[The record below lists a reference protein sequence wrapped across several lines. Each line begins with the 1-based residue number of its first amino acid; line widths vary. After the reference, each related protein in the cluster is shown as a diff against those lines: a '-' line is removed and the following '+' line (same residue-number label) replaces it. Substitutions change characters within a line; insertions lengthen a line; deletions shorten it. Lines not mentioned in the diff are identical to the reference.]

1 MKNELIKISIRNLVE
16 FVLRKGSIDSR
27 MKASVRA
34 LEGIKGHKKI
44 QSSYSEED
52 RSEVNL
58 KEDIDF
64 EEFTLRVEG
73 RADGILE
80 ENERIIIDEIKTT
93 TKNVMDI
100 DYDFNELHWA
110 QAKVYAY
117 IYSKE
122 KNLDSIIVQLT
133 YYNIEDFGTKFLRKV
148 YSFNELKE
156 FFYDLIEKYK
166 EWILLEKKWID
177 FRNDSIDSFN
187 FPFESYRKGQR
198 ELAVRVYKS
207 ITEGKKC
214 FAEAP
219 TGTGKTMSTLFPAV
233 KALGVRKTDKI
244 FYITAKTTTREIANN
259 SLRIMREKGLNI
271 RSINITAK
279 EKCCKMEEKKC
290 VPEYCPYANGY
301 FDRVNIALKE
311 ALNNKEDY
319 DLEYIN
325 KLSYEYNICP
335 FEFSLELSNFCDV
348 VICDYNYIFDP
359 QASLKGILEGKAKGY
374 TILIDEAHNLLDRGR
389 SMYSSK
395 IFKDDFLKLKR
406 EFKSKDRGIYN
417 SLDKVNKYLI
427 EKRKVLENLE
437 TKSLVEKEEPS
448 DLYGILRGFLEK
460 VDIYESKSNEENS
473 NLLELYFNVYEFLNI
488 CGYYGEEFISLY
500 KLDGNNLELSINCLD
515 PSRILKSIMNKFK
528 SVIIFSATL
537 IPMDYFKELYGEKEG
552 DYSVNLTSPFDYKN
566 KLTIVGRDVSTTYSN
581 RKKTLPKIVNYI
593 IECAKSKKGNYLV
606 FFPSYEYMWMV
617 HEEIKKREF
626 DFSLVAQGNH
636 MNEEEKEEFLSLFK
650 EGGEKTHL
658 GLAVLGGHFS
668 EGIDLTLDKLIGVII
683 IGVGMPKIC
692 LERESIKEY
701 YNSIGKN
708 GFDYAYVYPGIIK
721 VLQAAGRCIR
731 TENDKG
737 VVLLLDDR
745 YFTNK
750 YKNLLPKE
758 WFFNILVESEER
770 IKNTCRN
777 FWNEVY

>member
-16 FVLRKGSIDSR
+16 FVLRRGSIDSR
-27 MKASVRA
+27 IKASVRA
-34 LEGIKGHKKI
+34 LEGIKG
-44 QSSYSEED
+44 QSSYSEKD
-52 RSEVNL
+52 RAEVTL

-64 EEFTLRVEG
+64 EDFTLRVEG

-80 ENERIIIDEIKTT
+80 ENEKIIIDEIKTT

-133 YYNIEDFGTKFLRKV
+133 YYNVEDFGTKFLRKE
-148 YSFNELKE
+148 YSFHELRE

-177 FRNDSIDSFN
+177 FRNDSIENFN
-187 FPFESYRKGQR
+187 FPFKSYRKGQR
-198 ELAVRVYKS
+198 ELAIRVYKA

-219 TGTGKTMSTLFPAV
+219 TGIGKTMSTLFPAV
-233 KALGVRKTDKI
+233 KALGAKKTHKI

-259 SLRIMREKGLNI
+259 SLRIMREKGLNL
-271 RSINITAK
+271 RSVNITAK

-290 VPEYCPYANGY
+290 IPEYCPYANGY

-311 ALNNKEDY
+311 ALRHKEEY

-325 KLSYEYNICP
+325 KLSEEYNICP

-359 QASLKGILEGKAKGY
+359 QASLKGILEGKAKDY

-406 EFKSKDRGIYN
+406 EFKSKDKGIYN
-417 SLDKVNKYLI
+417 SLDKANKYLI

-460 VDIYESKSNEENS
+460 VDIYESKSSEENS

-488 CGYYGEEFISLY
+488 CSYYGEEFTTLY

-515 PSRILKSIMNKFK
+515 PSRILKSIMNRFK

-537 IPMDYFKELYGEKEG
+537 LPMEYFKELYGAQEG

-581 RKKTLPKIVNYI
+581 RKRILPKIVNYI
-593 IECAKSKKGNYLV
+593 IECVKSKRGNYLV

-617 HEEIKKREF
+617 HEEIKKREV
-626 DFSLVAQGNH
+626 DFSLVAQGDH
-636 MNEEEKEEFLSLFK
+636 MKEEEKEEFLSLFK

-731 TENDKG
+731 TEKDKG

-750 YKNLLPKE
+750 YKSLLPRE
-758 WFFNILVESEER
+758 WFLNILVESEEG
-770 IKNTCRN
+770 IKNTCEN
-777 FWNEVY
+777 FWKEV

>member
-1 MKNELIKISIRNLVE
+1 MKDELIKISIRNLVE

-27 MKASVRA
+27 IKASVRA

-44 QSSYSEED
+44 QSSYSEKD
-52 RSEVNL
+52 RAEVTL

-64 EEFTLRVEG
+64 EDFTLRVEG

-80 ENERIIIDEIKTT
+80 ENEKIIIDEIKTT

-122 KNLDSIIVQLT
+122 KDLDSIIVQLT
-133 YYNIEDFGTKFLRKV
+133 YYNVEDFGTKFLRQE

-177 FRNDSIDSFN
+177 FRNDSIENFN

-198 ELAVRVYKS
+198 ELAIRVYKA
-207 ITEGKKC
+207 IAEGKKC

-233 KALGVRKTDKI
+233 KALGAKETNKI

-259 SLRIMREKGLNI
+259 TLRIMREKGLNI
-271 RSINITAK
+271 RSVNITAK
-279 EKCCKMEEKKC
+279 DKCCKMEEKKC
-290 VPEYCPYANGY
+290 IPEYCPYANGY
-301 FDRVNIALKE
+301 FDRVNMALKE
-311 ALNNKEDY
+311 ALKHKEEY
-319 DLEYIN
+319 NLEYIN
-325 KLSYEYNICP
+325 KLSDEYNICP

-359 QASLKGILEGKAKGY
+359 QASLKGILEGKAKDY

-406 EFKSKDRGIYN
+406 EFKSKDKGIYN
-417 SLDKVNKYLI
+417 SLDRANKYLI

-448 DLYGILRGFLEK
+448 DLYGILRSFLEK
-460 VDIYESKSNEENS
+460 VDIYESKSSEENS
-473 NLLELYFNVYEFLNI
+473 SLLELYFNVYEFLNI
-488 CGYYGEEFISLY
+488 CGYYGEDFTTLY
-500 KLDGNNLELSINCLD
+500 KLDGNNLELSLNCLD
-515 PSRILKSIMNKFK
+515 PSRILKSIMNRFK

-537 IPMDYFKELYGEKEG
+537 LPMEYFKELYGAQEG

-566 KLTIVGRDVSTTYSN
+566 KLTIVGKDVSTTYSN
-581 RKKTLPKIVNYI
+581 RKRTLPKIVNYI
-593 IECAKSKKGNYLV
+593 IECAKSKRGNYLV

-617 HEEIKKREF
+617 HEEIKKREV
-626 DFSLVAQGNH
+626 DFSLVAQGDH
-636 MNEEEKEEFLSLFK
+636 MKEEEKEEFLSLFK

-731 TENDKG
+731 TEKDKG

-750 YKNLLPKE
+750 YKSLLPRE
-758 WFFNILVESEER
+758 WFLNILSESEER
-770 IKNTCRN
+770 IKKTCEH
-777 FWNEVY
+777 FWKDA

>member
-1 MKNELIKISIRNLVE
+1 MKDELIKISIRNLVE
-16 FVLRKGSIDSR
+16 FVLRRGSIDSR
-27 MKASVRA
+27 IKASVRA

-44 QSSYSEED
+44 QSSYSEKD
-52 RSEVNL
+52 RAEVTL

-64 EEFTLRVEG
+64 EDFTLRVEG

-80 ENERIIIDEIKTT
+80 ENEKIIIDEIKTT

-122 KNLDSIIVQLT
+122 KDLDSIIVQLT
-133 YYNIEDFGTKFLRKV
+133 YYNVEDFGTKFLRQE

-177 FRNDSIDSFN
+177 FRNDSIENFN
-187 FPFESYRKGQR
+187 FPFEVYRKGQR
-198 ELAVRVYKS
+198 ELAIRVYKA
-207 ITEGKKC
+207 IAEGKKC

-233 KALGVRKTDKI
+233 KALGVKETNKI

-259 SLRIMREKGLNI
+259 TLSIMREKGLNI
-271 RSINITAK
+271 RSVNITAK
-279 EKCCKMEEKKC
+279 DKCCKMEEKKC
-290 VPEYCPYANGY
+290 IPEYCPYANGY
-301 FDRVNIALKE
+301 FDRVNMALKE
-311 ALNNKEDY
+311 ALKHKEEY
-319 DLEYIN
+319 NLEYIN
-325 KLSYEYNICP
+325 KLSDEYNICP

-359 QASLKGILEGKAKGY
+359 QASLKGILEGKAKDY

-406 EFKSKDRGIYN
+406 EFKSKDKGIYN
-417 SLDKVNKYLI
+417 SLDRANKYLI
-427 EKRKVLENLE
+427 EKRKALENLE

-448 DLYGILRGFLEK
+448 DLYGILRSFLEK
-460 VDIYESKSNEENS
+460 VDIYESKSSEENS
-473 NLLELYFNVYEFLNI
+473 SLLELYFNVYEFLNI
-488 CGYYGEEFISLY
+488 CGYYGEDFTTLY

-515 PSRILKSIMNKFK
+515 PSRILKSIMNRFK

-537 IPMDYFKELYGEKEG
+537 LPMEYFKELYGAQEG

-566 KLTIVGRDVSTTYSN
+566 KLTVVGKNVSTTYSN
-581 RKKTLPKIVNYI
+581 RKRTLPKIVNYI
-593 IECAKSKKGNYLV
+593 IECAKSKRGNYLV

-617 HEEIKKREF
+617 HEEIKKREV
-626 DFSLVAQGNH
+626 DFSLVAQGDH
-636 MNEEEKEEFLSLFK
+636 MKEEEKEEFLSLFK

-731 TENDKG
+731 TERDKG

-750 YKNLLPKE
+750 YKSLLPRE
-758 WFFNILVESEER
+758 WFLNILVESEKG
-770 IKNTCRN
+770 IKKTCEH
-777 FWNEVY
+777 FWKDA

>member
-16 FVLRKGSIDSR
+16 FVLRRGSIDSR
-27 MKASVRA
+27 IKASVRA

-44 QSSYSEED
+44 QSSYSEKD
-52 RSEVNL
+52 RAEVTL

-64 EEFTLRVEG
+64 EDFTLRVEG

-80 ENERIIIDEIKTT
+80 ENEKIIIDEIKTT

-133 YYNIEDFGTKFLRKV
+133 YYNVKDFGTKFLRKE

-166 EWILLEKKWID
+166 EWILLEKIWID
-177 FRNDSIDSFN
+177 FRNDSIESFN
-187 FPFESYRKGQR
+187 FPFESYRRGQR
-198 ELAVRVYKS
+198 ELAIRVYKA

-219 TGTGKTMSTLFPAV
+219 TGIGKTMSTLFPAV
-233 KALGVRKTDKI
+233 KALGAKKTHKI

-259 SLRIMREKGLNI
+259 TLRIMREKGLNL
-271 RSINITAK
+271 RSVNITAK

-290 VPEYCPYANGY
+290 IPEYCPYANGY

-311 ALNNKEDY
+311 ALKHKEEY

-325 KLSYEYNICP
+325 ELSEECNICP

-359 QASLKGILEGKAKGY
+359 QASLKGILEGKAKDY

-406 EFKSKDRGIYN
+406 EFKSKDKGIYN
-417 SLDKVNKYLI
+417 SLDRANKYLI

-460 VDIYESKSNEENS
+460 VDIYESKSSEENS

-488 CGYYGEEFISLY
+488 CSYYGEDFTTLY
-500 KLDGNNLELSINCLD
+500 KLDGNNLELLINCLD
-515 PSRILKSIMNKFK
+515 PSRILKSIMNRFK

-537 IPMDYFKELYGEKEG
+537 LPMEYFKELYGAQEG

-566 KLTIVGRDVSTTYSN
+566 KLTIVGKDVSTTYSN
-581 RKKTLPKIVNYI
+581 RKRTLPKIVNYI
-593 IECAKSKKGNYLV
+593 IECVKSKRGNYLV

-617 HEEIKKREF
+617 HEEIKKREV
-626 DFSLVAQGNH
+626 DFSLVAQGDH
-636 MNEEEKEEFLSLFK
+636 MKEEEKEEFLSLFK

-731 TENDKG
+731 TEKDKG

-750 YKNLLPKE
+750 YKSLLPRE
-758 WFFNILVESEER
+758 WFFNILVESEEG
-770 IKNTCRN
+770 IKNTCEN
-777 FWNEVY
+777 FWKEV

>member
-16 FVLRKGSIDSR
+16 FVLRRGSIDSR
-27 MKASVRA
+27 IKASVRA

-44 QSSYSEED
+44 QSSYSEKD
-52 RSEVNL
+52 RAEVTL

-64 EEFTLRVEG
+64 EDFTLRVEG

-80 ENERIIIDEIKTT
+80 ENKKIIIDEIKTT

-133 YYNIEDFGTKFLRKV
+133 YYNVEDFGTKFLRKE
-148 YSFNELKE
+148 YSFHELRE

-177 FRNDSIDSFN
+177 FRNDSIESFN
-187 FPFESYRKGQR
+187 FPFKSYRKGQR
-198 ELAVRVYKS
+198 ELAIRVYKA

-219 TGTGKTMSTLFPAV
+219 TGTGKTMSILFPAV
-233 KALGVRKTDKI
+233 KALGAKETNKI

-259 SLRIMREKGLNI
+259 TLRIMREKGLNL
-271 RSINITAK
+271 RSVNITAK

-290 VPEYCPYANGY
+290 IPEYCPYANGY

-311 ALNNKEDY
+311 ALKHKEEY

-325 KLSYEYNICP
+325 KLSEEYNICP

-359 QASLKGILEGKAKGY
+359 QASLKGILEGKAKDY
-374 TILIDEAHNLLDRGR
+374 TILIDESHNLLDRGR

-406 EFKSKDRGIYN
+406 EFKSKDKGIYN
-417 SLDKVNKYLI
+417 SLDRANKYLI

-460 VDIYESKSNEENS
+460 VDIYESKSSEENS

-488 CGYYGEEFISLY
+488 CSYYGEDFTTLY

-515 PSRILKSIMNKFK
+515 PSRILKSIMNRFK

-537 IPMDYFKELYGEKEG
+537 LPMEYFKELYGAQEG

-566 KLTIVGRDVSTTYSN
+566 KLTIVGKDVSTTYSN

-593 IECAKSKKGNYLV
+593 IECVKSKRGNYLV
-606 FFPSYEYMWMV
+606 FVPSYEYMW
-617 HEEIKKREF
+617 
-626 DFSLVAQGNH
+626 
-636 MNEEEKEEFLSLFK
+636 
-650 EGGEKTHL
+650 
-658 GLAVLGGHFS
+658 VLWRRF
-668 EGIDLTLDKLIGVII
+668 
-683 IGVGMPKIC
+683 
-692 LERESIKEY
+692 Y
-701 YNSIGKN
+701 Y
-708 GFDYAYVYPGIIK
+708 FV
-721 VLQAAGRCIR
+721 
-731 TENDKG
+731 
-737 VVLLLDDR
+737 
-745 YFTNK
+745 
-750 YKNLLPKE
+750 
-758 WFFNILVESEER
+758 
-770 IKNTCRN
+770 
-777 FWNEVY
+777 

>member
-1 MKNELIKISIRNLVE
+1 MKDELIKISIRNLVE
-16 FVLRKGSIDSR
+16 FVLRRGSIDSR
-27 MKASVRA
+27 IKASVRA

-44 QSSYSEED
+44 QSSYSEKD
-52 RSEVNL
+52 RAEVTL

-64 EEFTLRVEG
+64 EDFTLRVEG

-80 ENERIIIDEIKTT
+80 ENEKIIIDEIKTT

-122 KNLDSIIVQLT
+122 KDLDSIIVQLT
-133 YYNIEDFGTKFLRKV
+133 YYNVEDFGTKFLRQE

-177 FRNDSIDSFN
+177 FRNDSIENFN
-187 FPFESYRKGQR
+187 FPFEVYRKGQR
-198 ELAVRVYKS
+198 ELAIRVYKA
-207 ITEGKKC
+207 IAEGKKC

-233 KALGVRKTDKI
+233 KALGVKETNKI

-259 SLRIMREKGLNI
+259 TLSIMREKGLNI
-271 RSINITAK
+271 RSVNITAK
-279 EKCCKMEEKKC
+279 DKCCKMEEKKC
-290 VPEYCPYANGY
+290 IPEYCPYANGY
-301 FDRVNIALKE
+301 FDRVNMALKE
-311 ALNNKEDY
+311 ALKHKEEY
-319 DLEYIN
+319 NLEYIN
-325 KLSYEYNICP
+325 KLSDEYNICP

-359 QASLKGILEGKAKGY
+359 QASLKGILEGKAKDY

-406 EFKSKDRGIYN
+406 EFKSKDKGIYN
-417 SLDKVNKYLI
+417 SLDRANKYLI

-448 DLYGILRGFLEK
+448 DLYGILRSFLEK
-460 VDIYESKSNEENS
+460 VDIYESKSSEENS
-473 NLLELYFNVYEFLNI
+473 SLLELYFNVYEFLNI
-488 CGYYGEEFISLY
+488 CGYYGEDFTTLH

-515 PSRILKSIMNKFK
+515 PSRILKSIMNRFK

-537 IPMDYFKELYGEKEG
+537 LPMEYFKELYGAQEG

-566 KLTIVGRDVSTTYSN
+566 KLTVVGKNVSTTYSN
-581 RKKTLPKIVNYI
+581 RKRTLPKIVNYI
-593 IECAKSKKGNYLV
+593 IECAKSKRGNYLV

-617 HEEIKKREF
+617 HEEIKKREV
-626 DFSLVAQGNH
+626 DFSLVAQGDH
-636 MNEEEKEEFLSLFK
+636 MKEEEKEEFLSLFK

-731 TENDKG
+731 TERDKG

-750 YKNLLPKE
+750 YKSLLPRE
-758 WFFNILVESEER
+758 WFLNILVESEKG
-770 IKNTCRN
+770 IKKTCEH
-777 FWNEVY
+777 FWKDA

>member
-16 FVLRKGSIDSR
+16 FVLRRGSIDSR
-27 MKASVRA
+27 IKASVRA

-44 QSSYSEED
+44 QSSYSEKD
-52 RSEVNL
+52 RAEVTL

-64 EEFTLRVEG
+64 EDFTLRVEG

-80 ENERIIIDEIKTT
+80 ENKKIIIDEIKTT

-122 KNLDSIIVQLT
+122 KKLDSIIVQLT
-133 YYNIEDFGTKFLRKV
+133 YYNVEDFGTKFLRKE
-148 YSFNELKE
+148 YSFHELRE

-166 EWILLEKKWID
+166 EWIILEKIWID
-177 FRNDSIDSFN
+177 FRNDSIENFN

-198 ELAVRVYKS
+198 ELAIRVYKA

-219 TGTGKTMSTLFPAV
+219 TGIGKTMSTLFPAV
-233 KALGVRKTDKI
+233 KALGAKETQKI

-259 SLRIMREKGLNI
+259 TLRIMREKGLNL
-271 RSINITAK
+271 RSVNITAK

-290 VPEYCPYANGY
+290 IPEYCPYANGY

-311 ALNNKEDY
+311 ALKHKEEY

-325 KLSYEYNICP
+325 ELSEEYNICP

-359 QASLKGILEGKAKGY
+359 QASLKGILEGKAKDY
-374 TILIDEAHNLLDRGR
+374 IILIDEAHNLLDRGR

-395 IFKDDFLKLKR
+395 LFKDDFLKLKR
-406 EFKSKDRGIYN
+406 EFKSKDKGIYN
-417 SLDKVNKYLI
+417 SLDRANKYLI

-460 VDIYESKSNEENS
+460 VDIYESKSSEENS

-488 CGYYGEEFISLY
+488 CGYYGEDFTTLY
-500 KLDGNNLELSINCLD
+500 KLDGNNLELLINCLD
-515 PSRILKSIMNKFK
+515 TSRILKSIMNRFK

-537 IPMDYFKELYGEKEG
+537 LPMEYFKELYGAQEG

-566 KLTIVGRDVSTTYSN
+566 KLTIVGKDVSTTYSN

-593 IECAKSKKGNYLV
+593 IECVKSKRGNYLV

-617 HEEIKKREF
+617 HEEIKKREV
-626 DFSLVAQGNH
+626 DFSLVAQGDH
-636 MNEEEKEEFLSLFK
+636 MKEEEKEEFLSLFK

-731 TENDKG
+731 TEKDKG

-750 YKNLLPKE
+750 YKRLLPRE
-758 WFFNILVESEER
+758 WFLNILVESEEG
-770 IKNTCRN
+770 IKNTCKN
-777 FWNEVY
+777 FWKEV

>member
-16 FVLRKGSIDSR
+16 FVLRRGSIDSR
-27 MKASVRA
+27 IKASVRA

-44 QSSYSEED
+44 QSSYSEKD
-52 RSEVNL
+52 RAEVTL

-64 EEFTLRVEG
+64 EDFTLRVEG

-80 ENERIIIDEIKTT
+80 ENEKIIIDEIKTT

-133 YYNIEDFGTKFLRKV
+133 YYNVKDFGTKFLRKE

-166 EWILLEKKWID
+166 EWILLEKIWID
-177 FRNDSIDSFN
+177 FRNDSIESFN
-187 FPFESYRKGQR
+187 FPFESYRRGQR
-198 ELAVRVYKS
+198 ELAIRVYKA

-219 TGTGKTMSTLFPAV
+219 TGIGKTMSTLFPAV
-233 KALGVRKTDKI
+233 KALGAKKTHKI

-259 SLRIMREKGLNI
+259 TLRIMREKGLNL
-271 RSINITAK
+271 RSVNITAK

-290 VPEYCPYANGY
+290 IPEYCPYANGY

-311 ALNNKEDY
+311 ALKHKEEY

-325 KLSYEYNICP
+325 ELSEECNICP

-359 QASLKGILEGKAKGY
+359 QASLKGILEGKAKDY

-395 IFKDDFLKLKR
+395 LFKDDFLKLKR
-406 EFKSKDRGIYN
+406 EFKSKDKGIYN
-417 SLDKVNKYLI
+417 SLDRANKYLI

-460 VDIYESKSNEENS
+460 VDIYESKSSEENS

-488 CGYYGEEFISLY
+488 CGYYGEDFTTLY
-500 KLDGNNLELSINCLD
+500 KLDGNNLELLINCLD
-515 PSRILKSIMNKFK
+515 PSRILKSIMNRFK

-537 IPMDYFKELYGEKEG
+537 LPMEYFKELYGAQEG

-566 KLTIVGRDVSTTYSN
+566 KLTIVGKDVSTTYSN

-593 IECAKSKKGNYLV
+593 IECVKSKRGNYLV

-617 HEEIKKREF
+617 HEEIKKREV
-626 DFSLVAQGNH
+626 DFSLVAQGDH
-636 MNEEEKEEFLSLFK
+636 MKEEEKEEFLSLFK

-731 TENDKG
+731 TEKDKG

-750 YKNLLPKE
+750 YKRLLPRE
-758 WFFNILVESEER
+758 WFLNILVESEEG
-770 IKNTCRN
+770 IKNTCKN
-777 FWNEVY
+777 FWKEV

>member
-16 FVLRKGSIDSR
+16 FVLRRGSIDSR
-27 MKASVRA
+27 IKASVRA

-44 QSSYSEED
+44 QSSYSEKD
-52 RSEVNL
+52 RAEVTL

-64 EEFTLRVEG
+64 EDFTLRVEG

-80 ENERIIIDEIKTT
+80 ENEKIIIDEIKTT

-133 YYNIEDFGTKFLRKV
+133 YYNVEDFVTKFLRKE
-148 YSFNELKE
+148 YSFHELRE

-166 EWILLEKKWID
+166 EWILLEKSWID
-177 FRNDSIDSFN
+177 FRNDSIENFN

-198 ELAVRVYKS
+198 ELAIRVYKA

-219 TGTGKTMSTLFPAV
+219 TGIGKTMSTLFPAV
-233 KALGVRKTDKI
+233 KALGTKETQKI

-259 SLRIMREKGLNI
+259 TLRIMREKGLNL
-271 RSINITAK
+271 RSVNITAK

-290 VPEYCPYANGY
+290 IPEYCPYANGY

-311 ALNNKEDY
+311 ALRHKEEY

-325 KLSYEYNICP
+325 KLSEEYNICP

-359 QASLKGILEGKAKGY
+359 QASLKGILEGKAKDY

-406 EFKSKDRGIYN
+406 EFKSKDKGIYN
-417 SLDKVNKYLI
+417 SLDKANKYLI

-460 VDIYESKSNEENS
+460 VDIYESKSTEENS
-473 NLLELYFNVYEFLNI
+473 NLLELYFKVYEFLNI
-488 CGYYGEEFISLY
+488 CGYYGEDFTTLY
-500 KLDGNNLELSINCLD
+500 KSDGNNLELLINCLD
-515 PSRILKSIMNKFK
+515 PSRILKSIMNRFK

-537 IPMDYFKELYGEKEG
+537 LPMEYFKELYGAQEG

-566 KLTIVGRDVSTTYSN
+566 KLTIVGKDVSTTYSN
-581 RKKTLPKIVNYI
+581 RKRTLPKIVNYI
-593 IECAKSKKGNYLV
+593 IECVKSKRGNYLV

-617 HEEIKKREF
+617 HVEIKKREV
-626 DFSLVAQGNH
+626 DFSLVAQGDH
-636 MNEEEKEEFLSLFK
+636 MKEEEKEEFLSLFK

-731 TENDKG
+731 TEKDKG

-750 YKNLLPKE
+750 YKSLLPRE
-758 WFFNILVESEER
+758 WFFNILVESEEG
-770 IKNTCRN
+770 IKNTCEN
-777 FWNEVY
+777 FWKEV

>member
-1 MKNELIKISIRNLVE
+1 MKDELIKISIRNLVE
-16 FVLRKGSIDSR
+16 FVLRRGSIDSR
-27 MKASVRA
+27 IKASVRA

-44 QSSYSEED
+44 QSSYSEKD
-52 RSEVNL
+52 RAEVTL

-64 EEFTLRVEG
+64 EDFTLRVEG

-80 ENERIIIDEIKTT
+80 ENEKIIIDEIKTT

-122 KNLDSIIVQLT
+122 KDLESIIVQLT
-133 YYNIEDFGTKFLRKV
+133 YYNVEDFGTKFLRQE

-177 FRNDSIDSFN
+177 FRNDSIENFN
-187 FPFESYRKGQR
+187 FPFEVYRKGQR
-198 ELAVRVYKS
+198 ELAIRVYKA
-207 ITEGKKC
+207 IAEGKKC

-233 KALGVRKTDKI
+233 KALGAKETNKI

-259 SLRIMREKGLNI
+259 TLRIMREKGLNI
-271 RSINITAK
+271 RSVNITAK
-279 EKCCKMEEKKC
+279 DKCCKMEEKKC
-290 VPEYCPYANGY
+290 IPEYCPYANGY
-301 FDRVNIALKE
+301 FDRVNMALKE
-311 ALNNKEDY
+311 ALKHKEEY
-319 DLEYIN
+319 NLEYIN
-325 KLSYEYNICP
+325 KLSDEYNICP

-359 QASLKGILEGKAKGY
+359 QASLKGILEGKAKDY

-406 EFKSKDRGIYN
+406 EFKSKDKGIYN
-417 SLDKVNKYLI
+417 SLDRANKYLI

-448 DLYGILRGFLEK
+448 DLYGILRSFLEK
-460 VDIYESKSNEENS
+460 VDIYESKSSEENS
-473 NLLELYFNVYEFLNI
+473 SLLELYFNVYEFLNI
-488 CGYYGEEFISLY
+488 CGYYGEDFTTLY
-500 KLDGNNLELSINCLD
+500 KLDGNNLELSLNCLD
-515 PSRILKSIMNKFK
+515 PSRILKSIMNRFK

-537 IPMDYFKELYGEKEG
+537 LPMEYFKELYGAQEG

-566 KLTIVGRDVSTTYSN
+566 KLTIVGKDVSTTYSN
-581 RKKTLPKIVNYI
+581 RKRTLPKIVNYI
-593 IECAKSKKGNYLV
+593 IECAKSKIGNYLV

-617 HEEIKKREF
+617 HEEIKKREV
-626 DFSLVAQGNH
+626 DFSLVAQGDH
-636 MNEEEKEEFLSLFK
+636 MKEEEKEEFLALFK

-721 VLQAAGRCIR
+721 VLQASGRCIR
-731 TENDKG
+731 TEKDKG

-750 YKNLLPKE
+750 YKSLLPRE
-758 WFFNILVESEER
+758 WFLNILVESEEG
-770 IKNTCRN
+770 IKKTCEH
-777 FWNEVY
+777 FWKDA

>member
-1 MKNELIKISIRNLVE
+1 MKDELIKISIRNLVE
-16 FVLRKGSIDSR
+16 FVLRRGSIDSR
-27 MKASVRA
+27 IKASVRA

-44 QSSYSEED
+44 QSSYSEKD
-52 RSEVNL
+52 RAEVTL

-64 EEFTLRVEG
+64 ENFTLRVEG

-80 ENERIIIDEIKTT
+80 ENEKIIIDEIKTT
-93 TKNVMDI
+93 TKNVIDI

-122 KNLDSIIVQLT
+122 KDLESIIVQLT
-133 YYNIEDFGTKFLRKV
+133 YYNVEDFGTKFLRKE

-177 FRNDSIDSFN
+177 FRNDSIENFN

-198 ELAVRVYKS
+198 ELAIRVYKA
-207 ITEGKKC
+207 IAEGKKC

-233 KALGVRKTDKI
+233 KALGAKETNKI

-259 SLRIMREKGLNI
+259 TLRIMREKGLSI
-271 RSINITAK
+271 RSVNITAK
-279 EKCCKMEEKKC
+279 DKCCKMEEKKC
-290 VPEYCPYANGY
+290 IPEYCPYANGY
-301 FDRVNIALKE
+301 FDRVNMALKE
-311 ALNNKEDY
+311 ALKHKEEY

-325 KLSYEYNICP
+325 KLSDEYNICP
-335 FEFSLELSNFCDV
+335 FEFSLELSNFCDA

-359 QASLKGILEGKAKGY
+359 QASLKGILEGKAKDY

-406 EFKSKDRGIYN
+406 EFKSKDKGIYN
-417 SLDKVNKYLI
+417 SLDRANKYLI

-460 VDIYESKSNEENS
+460 VDIYESKSSEENS

-488 CGYYGEEFISLY
+488 CGYYGEDFTTLY
-500 KLDGNNLELSINCLD
+500 KLDGNNLELSLNCLE
-515 PSRILKSIMNKFK
+515 PSRILKSIMNRFK

-537 IPMDYFKELYGEKEG
+537 LPMEYFKELYGAQEG

-566 KLTIVGRDVSTTYSN
+566 KLTIVGKDVSTTYSN
-581 RKKTLPKIVNYI
+581 RKRTLPKIVNYI
-593 IECAKSKKGNYLV
+593 IECVKSKRGNYLV

-617 HEEIKKREF
+617 HEEIKKREV
-626 DFSLVAQGNH
+626 DFSLVAQGDH

-731 TENDKG
+731 TEKDKG

-750 YKNLLPKE
+750 YKSLLPRE
-758 WFFNILVESEER
+758 WFLNILSESEEG
-770 IKNTCRN
+770 IKKTCEH
-777 FWNEVY
+777 FWKDA

>member
-1 MKNELIKISIRNLVE
+1 MKDELIKISIRNLVE
-16 FVLRKGSIDSR
+16 FVLRRGSIDSR
-27 MKASVRA
+27 IKASVRA

-44 QSSYSEED
+44 QSSYSEKD
-52 RSEVNL
+52 RAEVTL

-64 EEFTLRVEG
+64 EDFTLRVEG

-80 ENERIIIDEIKTT
+80 ENEKIIIDEIKTT

-100 DYDFNELHWA
+100 DYDFNELHWD

-122 KNLDSIIVQLT
+122 KDLESIIVQLT
-133 YYNIEDFGTKFLRKV
+133 YYNVKDFGTKFLRQE

-177 FRNDSIDSFN
+177 FRNDSIENFN

-198 ELAVRVYKS
+198 ELAIRVYKA
-207 ITEGKKC
+207 IAEGKKC

-233 KALGVRKTDKI
+233 KALGAKETQKI

-259 SLRIMREKGLNI
+259 TLRIMREKGLNL
-271 RSINITAK
+271 RSVNITAK

-290 VPEYCPYANGY
+290 IPEYCPYANGY
-301 FDRVNIALKE
+301 FDRVNMALKE
-311 ALNNKEDY
+311 ALKHKEEY

-325 KLSYEYNICP
+325 KLSDEYNICP

-359 QASLKGILEGKAKGY
+359 QASLKGILEGKAKDY

-395 IFKDDFLKLKR
+395 LFKDDFLKLKR
-406 EFKSKDRGIYN
+406 EFKSKDKGIYN
-417 SLDKVNKYLI
+417 SLDRANKYLI

-448 DLYGILRGFLEK
+448 DLYGILRSFLEK
-460 VDIYESKSNEENS
+460 VDIYESKSSEENS
-473 NLLELYFNVYEFLNI
+473 SLLELYFNVYEFLNI
-488 CGYYGEEFISLY
+488 CVYYGEDFTTLY

-515 PSRILKSIMNKFK
+515 PSRILKSIMNRFK

-537 IPMDYFKELYGEKEG
+537 LPMKYFKELYGAQEG

-566 KLTIVGRDVSTTYSN
+566 KLTVVGKDVSTTYSN
-581 RKKTLPKIVNYI
+581 RKRTLPKIVNYI
-593 IECAKSKKGNYLV
+593 IECAKSKRGNYLV

-617 HEEIKKREF
+617 HEEIKKREV
-626 DFSLVAQGNH
+626 DFSLVAQGDH
-636 MNEEEKEEFLSLFK
+636 MKEEEKEEFLSLFK

-731 TENDKG
+731 TERDKG

-750 YKNLLPKE
+750 YKSLLPRE
-758 WFFNILVESEER
+758 WFLNILVESEKG
-770 IKNTCRN
+770 IKKTCEH
-777 FWNEVY
+777 FWKDA

>member
-1 MKNELIKISIRNLVE
+1 MKDELIKISIRNLVE
-16 FVLRKGSIDSR
+16 FVLRRGSIDSR
-27 MKASVRA
+27 IKASVRA

-44 QSSYSEED
+44 QSSYSEKD
-52 RSEVNL
+52 RAEVTL
-58 KEDIDF
+58 KEDIEF
-64 EEFTLRVEG
+64 EDFTLRVEG

-80 ENERIIIDEIKTT
+80 ENEKIIIDEIKTT

-122 KNLDSIIVQLT
+122 KDLESIIVQLT
-133 YYNIEDFGTKFLRKV
+133 YYNVEDFGTKFLRQE

-177 FRNDSIDSFN
+177 FRNDSIENFN
-187 FPFESYRKGQR
+187 FPFEVYRKGQR
-198 ELAVRVYKS
+198 ELAIRVYKA
-207 ITEGKKC
+207 IAEGKKC

-233 KALGVRKTDKI
+233 KALGAKETNKI

-259 SLRIMREKGLNI
+259 TLRIMREKGLSI
-271 RSINITAK
+271 RSVNITAK
-279 EKCCKMEEKKC
+279 DKCCKMEEKKC
-290 VPEYCPYANGY
+290 IPEYCPYANGY
-301 FDRVNIALKE
+301 FDRVNMALKE
-311 ALNNKEDY
+311 ALKHKEEY

-325 KLSYEYNICP
+325 KLSDEYNICP

-359 QASLKGILEGKAKGY
+359 QASLKGILEGKAKDY

-406 EFKSKDRGIYN
+406 EFKSKDKGIYN
-417 SLDKVNKYLI
+417 SLDRANKYLI

-448 DLYGILRGFLEK
+448 DLYGILRSFLEK
-460 VDIYESKSNEENS
+460 VDIYESKSSEENS
-473 NLLELYFNVYEFLNI
+473 SLLELYFNVYEFLNI
-488 CGYYGEEFISLY
+488 CGYYGEDFTTLY
-500 KLDGNNLELSINCLD
+500 KLDGNNLELSLNCLD
-515 PSRILKSIMNKFK
+515 PSRILKSIMNRFK

-537 IPMDYFKELYGEKEG
+537 LPMEYFKELYGAQEG

-566 KLTIVGRDVSTTYSN
+566 KLTIVGKDVSTTYSN
-581 RKKTLPKIVNYI
+581 RKRTLPKIVNYI
-593 IECAKSKKGNYLV
+593 IECAKSKRGNYLV

-617 HEEIKKREF
+617 HEEIKKREV
-626 DFSLVAQGNH
+626 DFSLVAQGDH
-636 MNEEEKEEFLSLFK
+636 MKEEEKEEFLSLFK

-731 TENDKG
+731 TERDKG

-750 YKNLLPKE
+750 YKSLLPRE
-758 WFFNILVESEER
+758 WFLNILVESEKG
-770 IKNTCRN
+770 IKKTCEH
-777 FWNEVY
+777 FWKDA

>member
-16 FVLRKGSIDSR
+16 FVLRRGSIDSR
-27 MKASVRA
+27 IKASVRA

-44 QSSYSEED
+44 QSSYSEKD
-52 RSEVNL
+52 RAEVTL

-64 EEFTLRVEG
+64 EDFTLRVEG

-80 ENERIIIDEIKTT
+80 ENKKIIIDEIKTT

-133 YYNIEDFGTKFLRKV
+133 YYNVEDFGTKFLRKE
-148 YSFNELKE
+148 YSFHELRE

-166 EWILLEKKWID
+166 EWIILEKIWID
-177 FRNDSIDSFN
+177 FRNDSIENFN

-198 ELAVRVYKS
+198 ELAIRVYKA

-219 TGTGKTMSTLFPAV
+219 TGIGKTMSTLFPAV
-233 KALGVRKTDKI
+233 KALGAKETQKI

-259 SLRIMREKGLNI
+259 TLRIMREKGLNL
-271 RSINITAK
+271 RSVNITAK

-290 VPEYCPYANGY
+290 IPEYCPYANGY

-311 ALNNKEDY
+311 ALKHKEEY

-325 KLSYEYNICP
+325 ELSEEYNICP

-359 QASLKGILEGKAKGY
+359 QASLKGILEGKAKDY
-374 TILIDEAHNLLDRGR
+374 IILIDEAHNLLDRGR

-395 IFKDDFLKLKR
+395 LFKDDFLKLKR
-406 EFKSKDRGIYN
+406 EFKSKDKGIYN
-417 SLDKVNKYLI
+417 SLDRANKYLI

-460 VDIYESKSNEENS
+460 VDIYESKSSEENS
-473 NLLELYFNVYEFLNI
+473 NLLELYFNFYEFLNI
-488 CGYYGEEFISLY
+488 CGYYGEDFNTLY
-500 KLDGNNLELSINCLD
+500 KLDGNNLELLINCLD
-515 PSRILKSIMNKFK
+515 PSRILKSIMNRFK

-537 IPMDYFKELYGEKEG
+537 LPMEYFKELYGAQEG

-566 KLTIVGRDVSTTYSN
+566 KLTIVGKDVSTTYSN

-593 IECAKSKKGNYLV
+593 IECVKSKRGNYLV

-617 HEEIKKREF
+617 HEEIKKREV
-626 DFSLVAQGNH
+626 DFSLVAQGDH
-636 MNEEEKEEFLSLFK
+636 MKEKEKEEFLSLFK

-731 TENDKG
+731 TEKDKG

-750 YKNLLPKE
+750 YKRLLPRE
-758 WFFNILVESEER
+758 WFLNILVESEEG
-770 IKNTCRN
+770 IKNTCKN
-777 FWNEVY
+777 FWKEV

>member
-16 FVLRKGSIDSR
+16 FVLRRGSIDSR
-27 MKASVRA
+27 IKASVRA

-44 QSSYSEED
+44 QSSYSEKD
-52 RSEVNL
+52 RAEVTL

-64 EEFTLRVEG
+64 EDFTLRVEG

-80 ENERIIIDEIKTT
+80 ENKKIIIDEIKTT

-133 YYNIEDFGTKFLRKV
+133 YYNVEDFGTKFLRKE
-148 YSFNELKE
+148 YSFHELRE

-166 EWILLEKKWID
+166 EWIILEKIWID
-177 FRNDSIDSFN
+177 FRNDSIENFN

-198 ELAVRVYKS
+198 ELAIRVYKA

-233 KALGVRKTDKI
+233 KALGAKETQKI

-259 SLRIMREKGLNI
+259 TLRIMREKGLNL
-271 RSINITAK
+271 RSVNITAK

-290 VPEYCPYANGY
+290 IPEYCPYANGY

-311 ALNNKEDY
+311 ALRHKEEY
-319 DLEYIN
+319 DLDYIN
-325 KLSYEYNICP
+325 KLSEEYNICP

-359 QASLKGILEGKAKGY
+359 QASLKGILEGKAKDY

-406 EFKSKDRGIYN
+406 EFKSKDKGIYN
-417 SLDKVNKYLI
+417 SLDRANKYLI

-460 VDIYESKSNEENS
+460 VDIYESKSSEENS

-488 CGYYGEEFISLY
+488 CGYYGEDFTTLY
-500 KLDGNNLELSINCLD
+500 KLDGNNLELLINCLD
-515 PSRILKSIMNKFK
+515 PSRILKSIMNRFK

-537 IPMDYFKELYGEKEG
+537 LPMEYFKELYGAQEG

-566 KLTIVGRDVSTTYSN
+566 KLTIVGKDVSTTYSN

-593 IECAKSKKGNYLV
+593 IECAKSKRGNYLV
-606 FFPSYEYMWMV
+606 FLNICGWFMRKL
-617 HEEIKKREF
+617 KKE
-626 DFSLVAQGNH
+626 
-636 MNEEEKEEFLSLFK
+636 
-650 EGGEKTHL
+650 
-658 GLAVLGGHFS
+658 
-668 EGIDLTLDKLIGVII
+668 KLI
-683 IGVGMPKIC
+683 
-692 LERESIKEY
+692 L
-701 YNSIGKN
+701 
-708 GFDYAYVYPGIIK
+708 A
-721 VLQAAGRCIR
+721 
-731 TENDKG
+731 
-737 VVLLLDDR
+737 
-745 YFTNK
+745 
-750 YKNLLPKE
+750 
-758 WFFNILVESEER
+758 
-770 IKNTCRN
+770 
-777 FWNEVY
+777 

>member
-16 FVLRKGSIDSR
+16 FVLRRGSIDSR
-27 MKASVRA
+27 IKASVRA

-44 QSSYSEED
+44 QSSYSEKD
-52 RSEVNL
+52 RAEVTL

-64 EEFTLRVEG
+64 EDFTLRVEG

-80 ENERIIIDEIKTT
+80 ENKKIIIDEIKTT

-133 YYNIEDFGTKFLRKV
+133 YYNVEDFGTKFLRKE
-148 YSFNELKE
+148 YSFHELRE

-177 FRNDSIDSFN
+177 FRNDSIESFN
-187 FPFESYRKGQR
+187 FPFKSYRKGQR
-198 ELAVRVYKS
+198 ELAIRVYKA

-219 TGTGKTMSTLFPAV
+219 TGTGKTMSILFPAV
-233 KALGVRKTDKI
+233 KALGAKETNKI

-259 SLRIMREKGLNI
+259 TLRIMREKGLNL
-271 RSINITAK
+271 RSVNITAK

-290 VPEYCPYANGY
+290 IPEYCPYANGY

-311 ALNNKEDY
+311 ALKHKEEY

-325 KLSYEYNICP
+325 KLSEEYTICP
-335 FEFSLELSNFCDV
+335 IEFSLELSNFCDV

-359 QASLKGILEGKAKGY
+359 QASLKGILEGKAKDY
-374 TILIDEAHNLLDRGR
+374 TILIDESHNLLDRGR

-406 EFKSKDRGIYN
+406 EFKSKDKGIYN
-417 SLDKVNKYLI
+417 SLDRANKYLI

-460 VDIYESKSNEENS
+460 VDIYESKSSEENS

-488 CGYYGEEFISLY
+488 CSYYGEDFTTLY
-500 KLDGNNLELSINCLD
+500 KSDGNNLELSINCLD
-515 PSRILKSIMNKFK
+515 PSRILKSIMNRFK

-537 IPMDYFKELYGEKEG
+537 LPMEYFKELYGAQEG

-566 KLTIVGRDVSTTYSN
+566 KLTIVGKDVSTTYSN
-581 RKKTLPKIVNYI
+581 RKRTLPKIVNYI
-593 IECAKSKKGNYLV
+593 IECVKSKRGNYLV

-617 HEEIKKREF
+617 HEEIKKREV
-626 DFSLVAQGNH
+626 DFSLVAQGDH

-668 EGIDLTLDKLIGVII
+668 EGIDLTLDKL

-731 TENDKG
+731 TEKDKG

-750 YKNLLPKE
+750 YKRLLPRE
-758 WFFNILVESEER
+758 WFLNILVESEEG
-770 IKNTCRN
+770 IKNTCKN
-777 FWNEVY
+777 FWKEV

>member
-1 MKNELIKISIRNLVE
+1 MKDELIKISIRNLVE
-16 FVLRKGSIDSR
+16 FVLRRGSIDSR
-27 MKASVRA
+27 IKASVRA

-44 QSSYSEED
+44 QSSYSEKD
-52 RSEVNL
+52 RAEVTL

-64 EEFTLRVEG
+64 EDFTLRVEG

-80 ENERIIIDEIKTT
+80 ENEKIIIDEIKTT

-122 KNLDSIIVQLT
+122 KDLDSIIVQLT
-133 YYNIEDFGTKFLRKV
+133 YYNVEDFGTKFLRQE

-177 FRNDSIDSFN
+177 FRNDSIENFN
-187 FPFESYRKGQR
+187 FPFEVYRKGQR
-198 ELAVRVYKS
+198 ELAIRVYKA
-207 ITEGKKC
+207 IAEGKKC

-233 KALGVRKTDKI
+233 KALGAKETNKI

-259 SLRIMREKGLNI
+259 TLRIMREKGLNI
-271 RSINITAK
+271 RSVNITAK
-279 EKCCKMEEKKC
+279 DKCCKMEEKKC
-290 VPEYCPYANGY
+290 IPEYCPYANGY
-301 FDRVNIALKE
+301 FDRVNMALKE
-311 ALNNKEDY
+311 ALKHKEEY

-325 KLSYEYNICP
+325 KLSDEYNICP

-359 QASLKGILEGKAKGY
+359 QASLKGILEGKAKDY

-406 EFKSKDRGIYN
+406 EFKSKDKGIYN
-417 SLDKVNKYLI
+417 SLDRANKYLI

-448 DLYGILRGFLEK
+448 DLYGILRSFLEK
-460 VDIYESKSNEENS
+460 VDIYESKSSEENS
-473 NLLELYFNVYEFLNI
+473 SLLELYFNVYEFLNI
-488 CGYYGEEFISLY
+488 CGYYGEDFTTLY

-515 PSRILKSIMNKFK
+515 PSRILKSIMNSFK

-537 IPMDYFKELYGEKEG
+537 LPMEYFKELYGAQEG

-566 KLTIVGRDVSTTYSN
+566 KLTIVGKDVSTTYSN
-581 RKKTLPKIVNYI
+581 RKRTLPKIVNYI
-593 IECAKSKKGNYLV
+593 IECAKSKRGNYLV

-617 HEEIKKREF
+617 HEEIKKREV
-626 DFSLVAQGNH
+626 DFSLVAQRDH
-636 MNEEEKEEFLSLFK
+636 MKEEEKEEFLSLFK

-731 TENDKG
+731 TEKDKG

-750 YKNLLPKE
+750 YKSLLPRE
-758 WFFNILVESEER
+758 WFLNILSESEEG
-770 IKNTCRN
+770 IKKTCEH
-777 FWNEVY
+777 FWKDA

>member
-16 FVLRKGSIDSR
+16 FVLRRGSIDSR
-27 MKASVRA
+27 IKASVRA

-44 QSSYSEED
+44 QSSYSEKD
-52 RSEVNL
+52 RAEVTL

-64 EEFTLRVEG
+64 EDFTLRVEG

-80 ENERIIIDEIKTT
+80 ENEKTIIDEIKTT

-133 YYNIEDFGTKFLRKV
+133 YYNVEDFGTKFLRKE
-148 YSFNELKE
+148 YSFHELRE

-177 FRNDSIDSFN
+177 FRNDSIESFN
-187 FPFESYRKGQR
+187 FPFKSYRKGQR
-198 ELAVRVYKS
+198 ELAIRVYKA

-233 KALGVRKTDKI
+233 KALGAKKTHKI

-259 SLRIMREKGLNI
+259 SLRIMREKGLNL
-271 RSINITAK
+271 RSVNITAK

-290 VPEYCPYANGY
+290 IPEYCPYANGY

-311 ALNNKEDY
+311 ALRHKEEY

-325 KLSYEYNICP
+325 KLSEEYNICP

-359 QASLKGILEGKAKGY
+359 QASLKGILEVKSKDY

-406 EFKSKDRGIYN
+406 EFKSKDKGIYN
-417 SLDKVNKYLI
+417 SLDKANKYLI

-460 VDIYESKSNEENS
+460 VDIYQSKFNEDNS

-488 CGYYGEEFISLY
+488 CGYYGEEFTTLY
-500 KLDGNNLELSINCLD
+500 KLDGNNLELLINCLD
-515 PSRILKSIMNKFK
+515 PSRILKSIMNRFK
-528 SVIIFSATL
+528 SIIIFSATL
-537 IPMDYFKELYGEKEG
+537 LPMEYFKELYGAQEG

-566 KLTIVGRDVSTTYSN
+566 KLTIVGKDVSTTYSN
-581 RKKTLPKIVNYI
+581 RKRTLPKIVNYI
-593 IECAKSKKGNYLV
+593 IECVKSKRGNYLV

-617 HEEIKKREF
+617 HEEIKKREV
-626 DFSLVAQGNH
+626 DFSLVAQGDH
-636 MNEEEKEEFLSLFK
+636 MKEEEKEEFLSLFK

-731 TENDKG
+731 TEKDKG
-737 VVLLLDDR
+737 IVLLLDDR

-750 YKNLLPKE
+750 YKNLLPRE
-758 WFFNILVESEER
+758 WFLNILVESEEG
-770 IKNTCRN
+770 IKNTCEN
-777 FWNEVY
+777 FWKEV

>member
-16 FVLRKGSIDSR
+16 FVLRRGSIDSR
-27 MKASVRA
+27 IKASVRA

-44 QSSYSEED
+44 QSSYSEKD
-52 RSEVNL
+52 RAEVTL

-64 EEFTLRVEG
+64 EDFTLRVEG

-80 ENERIIIDEIKTT
+80 ENEKTIIDEIKTT

-133 YYNIEDFGTKFLRKV
+133 YYNVEDFGTKFLRKE
-148 YSFNELKE
+148 YSFDELRE

-177 FRNDSIDSFN
+177 FRNDSIESFN
-187 FPFESYRKGQR
+187 FPFKSYRKGQR
-198 ELAVRVYKS
+198 ELAIRVYKA
-207 ITEGKKC
+207 ITDGKKC

-233 KALGVRKTDKI
+233 KALGAKKTHKI

-259 SLRIMREKGLNI
+259 TLRIMREKGLNL
-271 RSINITAK
+271 RSVNITAK

-290 VPEYCPYANGY
+290 IPEYCPYANGY

-311 ALNNKEDY
+311 ALKHKEEY

-325 KLSYEYNICP
+325 KLSEEYNICP

-359 QASLKGILEGKAKGY
+359 QASLKGILEVKSKDY

-406 EFKSKDRGIYN
+406 EFKSKDKGIYN
-417 SLDKVNKYLI
+417 SLDKANKYLI

-460 VDIYESKSNEENS
+460 VDIYQSKFNEDNS

-488 CGYYGEEFISLY
+488 CGYYGEEFTTLY
-500 KLDGNNLELSINCLD
+500 KLDGNNLELLINCLD
-515 PSRILKSIMNKFK
+515 PSRILKSIMNRFK

-537 IPMDYFKELYGEKEG
+537 LPMEYFKELYGAQEG

-566 KLTIVGRDVSTTYSN
+566 KLTIVGKDVSTTYSN
-581 RKKTLPKIVNYI
+581 RKRTLPKIVNYI
-593 IECAKSKKGNYLV
+593 IECVKSKRGNYLV

-617 HEEIKKREF
+617 HEEIKKREV
-626 DFSLVAQGNH
+626 DFSLVAQGDH
-636 MNEEEKEEFLSLFK
+636 MKEEEKEEFLSLFK

-731 TENDKG
+731 TEKDKG
-737 VVLLLDDR
+737 IVLLLDDR

-750 YKNLLPKE
+750 YKNLLPRE
-758 WFFNILVESEER
+758 WFLNILVESEEG
-770 IKNTCRN
+770 IKNTCEN
-777 FWNEVY
+777 FW

>member
-1 MKNELIKISIRNLVE
+1 
-16 FVLRKGSIDSR
+16 
-27 MKASVRA
+27 
-34 LEGIKGHKKI
+34 
-44 QSSYSEED
+44 
-52 RSEVNL
+52 
-58 KEDIDF
+58 
-64 EEFTLRVEG
+64 
-73 RADGILE
+73 
-80 ENERIIIDEIKTT
+80 
-93 TKNVMDI
+93 MDI

-122 KNLDSIIVQLT
+122 KDLESIIVQLT
-133 YYNIEDFGTKFLRKV
+133 YYNVEDFGTKFLRQE

-177 FRNDSIDSFN
+177 FRNDSIENFN
-187 FPFESYRKGQR
+187 FPFEVYRKGQR
-198 ELAVRVYKS
+198 ELAIRVYKAIS
-207 ITEGKKC
+207 EGKKC

-233 KALGVRKTDKI
+233 KALGAKETNKI

-259 SLRIMREKGLNI
+259 TLSIMREKGLNI
-271 RSINITAK
+271 RSVNITAK
-279 EKCCKMEEKKC
+279 DKCCKMEEKKC
-290 VPEYCPYANGY
+290 IPEYCPYANGY
-301 FDRVNIALKE
+301 FDRVNMALKE
-311 ALNNKEDY
+311 ALKHKEEY

-325 KLSYEYNICP
+325 KLSDEYNICP

-359 QASLKGILEGKAKGY
+359 QASLKGILEGKAKDY

-406 EFKSKDRGIYN
+406 EFKSKDKGIYN
-417 SLDKVNKYLI
+417 SLDRANKYLI

-448 DLYGILRGFLEK
+448 DLYGILRSFLEK
-460 VDIYESKSNEENS
+460 VDIYESKSSEENS
-473 NLLELYFNVYEFLNI
+473 SLLELYFNVYEFLNI
-488 CGYYGEEFISLY
+488 CGYYGEDFTTLY

-515 PSRILKSIMNKFK
+515 PSRILKSIMNRFK

-537 IPMDYFKELYGEKEG
+537 LPMEYFKELYGAQEG

-566 KLTIVGRDVSTTYSN
+566 KLTIVGKDVSTTYSN
-581 RKKTLPKIVNYI
+581 RKRTLPKIVNYI
-593 IECAKSKKGNYLV
+593 IECAKSKRGNYLV

-617 HEEIKKREF
+617 HEEIKKREV
-626 DFSLVAQGNH
+626 DFSLVAQGDH
-636 MNEEEKEEFLSLFK
+636 MKEEEKEEFLSLFK

-731 TENDKG
+731 TERDKG

-750 YKNLLPKE
+750 YKSLLPRE
-758 WFFNILVESEER
+758 WFLNISSESEEG
-770 IKNTCRN
+770 IKKTCEH
-777 FWNEVY
+777 FWMDD

>member
-1 MKNELIKISIRNLVE
+1 MKDELIKISIRNLVE
-16 FVLRKGSIDSR
+16 FVLRRGSIDSR
-27 MKASVRA
+27 IKASVRA

-44 QSSYSEED
+44 QSSYSEKD
-52 RSEVNL
+52 RAEVTL

-64 EEFTLRVEG
+64 EDFTLRVEG

-80 ENERIIIDEIKTT
+80 ENEKIIIDEIKTT

-122 KNLDSIIVQLT
+122 KDLESIIVQLT
-133 YYNIEDFGTKFLRKV
+133 YYNVEDFGTKFLRQE

-177 FRNDSIDSFN
+177 FRNDSIENFN
-187 FPFESYRKGQR
+187 FPFEVYRKGQR
-198 ELAVRVYKS
+198 ELAIRVYKA
-207 ITEGKKC
+207 IAEGKKC

-219 TGTGKTMSTLFPAV
+219 TGIGKTMSTLFPAV
-233 KALGVRKTDKI
+233 KALGAKETNKI

-259 SLRIMREKGLNI
+259 TLRIMREKGLNI
-271 RSINITAK
+271 RSVNITAK
-279 EKCCKMEEKKC
+279 DKCCKMEEKKC
-290 VPEYCPYANGY
+290 IPEYCPYANGY
-301 FDRVNIALKE
+301 FDRVNMALKE
-311 ALNNKEDY
+311 ALKHKEEY
-319 DLEYIN
+319 NLEYIN
-325 KLSYEYNICP
+325 KLSEEYNICP

-359 QASLKGILEGKAKGY
+359 QASLKGILEGKAKDY

-406 EFKSKDRGIYN
+406 EFKSKDKGIYN
-417 SLDKVNKYLI
+417 SLDRANKYLI

-448 DLYGILRGFLEK
+448 DLYGILRSFLEK
-460 VDIYESKSNEENS
+460 VDIYESKSSEENS
-473 NLLELYFNVYEFLNI
+473 SLLELYFNVYEFLNI
-488 CGYYGEEFISLY
+488 CGYYGEDFTTLY

-515 PSRILKSIMNKFK
+515 PSRILKSIMNRFK

-537 IPMDYFKELYGEKEG
+537 LPMEYFKELYGAQEG

-566 KLTIVGRDVSTTYSN
+566 KLTIVGKDVSTTYSN
-581 RKKTLPKIVNYI
+581 RKRTLPKIVNYI
-593 IECAKSKKGNYLV
+593 IECAKSKRGNYLV

-617 HEEIKKREF
+617 HEEIKKREV
-626 DFSLVAQGNH
+626 DFSLVAQGDH
-636 MNEEEKEEFLSLFK
+636 MKEEEKEEFLSLFK

-731 TENDKG
+731 TERDKG

-750 YKNLLPKE
+750 YKSLLPRE
-758 WFFNILVESEER
+758 WFLNILSESEEG
-770 IKNTCRN
+770 IKKTCEH
-777 FWNEVY
+777 FWKDA

>member
-1 MKNELIKISIRNLVE
+1 MKDELIKISIRNLVE
-16 FVLRKGSIDSR
+16 FVLRRGSIDSR
-27 MKASVRA
+27 IKASVRA

-44 QSSYSEED
+44 QSSYSEKD
-52 RSEVNL
+52 RAEVTL

-64 EEFTLRVEG
+64 EDFTLRVEG

-80 ENERIIIDEIKTT
+80 ENEKIIIDEIKTT

-122 KNLDSIIVQLT
+122 KDLESIIVQLT
-133 YYNIEDFGTKFLRKV
+133 YYNVEDFGTKFLRKE

-177 FRNDSIDSFN
+177 FRNDSIESFN

-198 ELAVRVYKS
+198 ELAIRVYKA

-233 KALGVRKTDKI
+233 KALGAKKTQKI

-259 SLRIMREKGLNI
+259 TLRIMREKGLNL
-271 RSINITAK
+271 RSVNITAK

-290 VPEYCPYANGY
+290 IPEYCPYANGY

-311 ALNNKEDY
+311 ALKHKEEY

-325 KLSYEYNICP
+325 ELSEEYNICP

-359 QASLKGILEGKAKGY
+359 QASLKGILEGKAKDY

-395 IFKDDFLKLKR
+395 LFKDDFLKLKR
-406 EFKSKDRGIYN
+406 EFKSKDKGIYN
-417 SLDKVNKYLI
+417 SLDRANKYLI

-460 VDIYESKSNEENS
+460 VDIYESKSSEENS

-488 CGYYGEEFISLY
+488 CSYYGEDFTTLY
-500 KLDGNNLELSINCLD
+500 KSDGNNLELSINCLD
-515 PSRILKSIMNKFK
+515 PSRILKSIMNRFK

-537 IPMDYFKELYGEKEG
+537 LPMEYFKELYGAQEG

-566 KLTIVGRDVSTTYSN
+566 KLTIVGKDVSTTYSN

-593 IECAKSKKGNYLV
+593 IECVKSKRGNYLV
-606 FFPSYEYMWMV
+606 FFPSYE
-617 HEEIKKREF
+617 
-626 DFSLVAQGNH
+626 
-636 MNEEEKEEFLSLFK
+636 
-650 EGGEKTHL
+650 
-658 GLAVLGGHFS
+658 
-668 EGIDLTLDKLIGVII
+668 
-683 IGVGMPKIC
+683 
-692 LERESIKEY
+692 
-701 YNSIGKN
+701 
-708 GFDYAYVYPGIIK
+708 
-721 VLQAAGRCIR
+721 
-731 TENDKG
+731 
-737 VVLLLDDR
+737 
-745 YFTNK
+745 
-750 YKNLLPKE
+750 
-758 WFFNILVESEER
+758 
-770 IKNTCRN
+770 
-777 FWNEVY
+777 

>member
-1 MKNELIKISIRNLVE
+1 MKDELIKISIRNLVE
-16 FVLRKGSIDSR
+16 FVLRRGSIDSR
-27 MKASVRA
+27 IKASVRA

-44 QSSYSEED
+44 QSSYSEKD
-52 RSEVNL
+52 RAEVTL

-64 EEFTLRVEG
+64 EDFTLRVEG

-80 ENERIIIDEIKTT
+80 ENEKIIIDEIKTT

-122 KNLDSIIVQLT
+122 KDLDSIIVQLT
-133 YYNIEDFGTKFLRKV
+133 YYNVEDFGTKFLRQE

-177 FRNDSIDSFN
+177 FRNDSIENFN

-198 ELAVRVYKS
+198 ELAIRVYKA
-207 ITEGKKC
+207 IAEGKKC

-233 KALGVRKTDKI
+233 KALGAKETNKI

-259 SLRIMREKGLNI
+259 TLRIMREKGLNI
-271 RSINITAK
+271 RSVNITAK
-279 EKCCKMEEKKC
+279 DKCCKMEEKKC
-290 VPEYCPYANGY
+290 IPEYCPYANGY
-301 FDRVNIALKE
+301 FDRVNMALKE
-311 ALNNKEDY
+311 ALKHKEEY
-319 DLEYIN
+319 NLEYIN
-325 KLSYEYNICP
+325 KLSDEYNICP

-359 QASLKGILEGKAKGY
+359 QASLKGILEGKAKDY

-406 EFKSKDRGIYN
+406 EFKSKDKGIYN
-417 SLDKVNKYLI
+417 SLDRANKYLI

-448 DLYGILRGFLEK
+448 DLYGILRSFLEK
-460 VDIYESKSNEENS
+460 VDIYESKSSEENS
-473 NLLELYFNVYEFLNI
+473 SLLELYFNVYEFLNI
-488 CGYYGEEFISLY
+488 CGYYGEDFTTLY
-500 KLDGNNLELSINCLD
+500 KLDGNNLELSLNCLD
-515 PSRILKSIMNKFK
+515 PSRILKSIMNRFK

-537 IPMDYFKELYGEKEG
+537 LPMEYFKELYGAQEG

-566 KLTIVGRDVSTTYSN
+566 KLTIVGKDVSTTYSN
-581 RKKTLPKIVNYI
+581 RKRTLPKIVNYI
-593 IECAKSKKGNYLV
+593 IECAKSKRGNYLV

-617 HEEIKKREF
+617 HEEIKKREV
-626 DFSLVAQGNH
+626 DFSLVAQGDH
-636 MNEEEKEEFLSLFK
+636 MKEEEKEEFLSLFK

-731 TENDKG
+731 TEKDKG

-750 YKNLLPKE
+750 YKSLLPRE
-758 WFFNILVESEER
+758 WFLNILSESEER
-770 IKNTCRN
+770 IKKTCEH
-777 FWNEVY
+777 FWKDA

>member
-1 MKNELIKISIRNLVE
+1 MKDELIKISIRNLVE
-16 FVLRKGSIDSR
+16 FVLRRGSIDSR
-27 MKASVRA
+27 IKASVRA

-44 QSSYSEED
+44 QSSYSEKD
-52 RSEVNL
+52 RAEVTL

-64 EEFTLRVEG
+64 EDFILRVEG

-80 ENERIIIDEIKTT
+80 ENEKIIIDEIKTT

-122 KNLDSIIVQLT
+122 KDLDSIIVQLT
-133 YYNIEDFGTKFLRKV
+133 YYNVEDFGTKFLRKE

-177 FRNDSIDSFN
+177 FRNDSIENFN

-198 ELAVRVYKS
+198 ELAIRVYKA
-207 ITEGKKC
+207 IAEGKKC
-214 FAEAP
+214 FVEAP
-219 TGTGKTMSTLFPAV
+219 TGIGKTMSTLFPAV
-233 KALGVRKTDKI
+233 KALGAKETNKI

-259 SLRIMREKGLNI
+259 TLRIMREKGLSI
-271 RSINITAK
+271 RSVNITAK
-279 EKCCKMEEKKC
+279 DKCCKMEEKKC
-290 VPEYCPYANGY
+290 IPEYCPYANGY
-301 FDRVNIALKE
+301 FDRVNMALKE
-311 ALNNKEDY
+311 ALKHKEEY

-325 KLSYEYNICP
+325 KLSDEYNICP
-335 FEFSLELSNFCDV
+335 FEFSLELSNFCDA

-359 QASLKGILEGKAKGY
+359 QASLKGILEDKAKDY

-406 EFKSKDRGIYN
+406 EFKSKDKGIYN
-417 SLDKVNKYLI
+417 SLDRANKYLI

-448 DLYGILRGFLEK
+448 DLYGILRSFLEK
-460 VDIYESKSNEENS
+460 VDIYESKSSEENS
-473 NLLELYFNVYEFLNI
+473 SLLELYFNVYEFLNI
-488 CGYYGEEFISLY
+488 CGYYGEDFTTLY
-500 KLDGNNLELSINCLD
+500 KLDGNNLELSLNCLD
-515 PSRILKSIMNKFK
+515 PSRILKSIMNRFK

-537 IPMDYFKELYGEKEG
+537 LPMEYFKELYGAQEG

-566 KLTIVGRDVSTTYSN
+566 KLTIVGKDVSTTYSN
-581 RKKTLPKIVNYI
+581 RKRTLPKIVNYI
-593 IECAKSKKGNYLV
+593 IECAKSKRGNYLV

-617 HEEIKKREF
+617 HEEIKKREV
-626 DFSLVAQGNH
+626 DFSLVAQGDH
-636 MNEEEKEEFLSLFK
+636 MKEEEKEEFLSLFK

-731 TENDKG
+731 TERDKG

-750 YKNLLPKE
+750 YKSLLPRE
-758 WFFNILVESEER
+758 WFLNILSESEEG
-770 IKNTCRN
+770 IKKTCEH
-777 FWNEVY
+777 FWKDA

>member
-1 MKNELIKISIRNLVE
+1 MKDELIKISIRNLVE

-27 MKASVRA
+27 IKASVRA

-44 QSSYSEED
+44 QSSYSEKD
-52 RSEVNL
+52 RAEVTL

-64 EEFTLRVEG
+64 EDFTLRVEG

-80 ENERIIIDEIKTT
+80 ENEKIIIDEIKTT

-122 KNLDSIIVQLT
+122 KYLDSIIVQLT
-133 YYNIEDFGTKFLRKV
+133 YYNVEDFGTKFLRQE

-177 FRNDSIDSFN
+177 FRNDSIENFN

-198 ELAVRVYKS
+198 ELAIRVYKA
-207 ITEGKKC
+207 IAEGKKC

-233 KALGVRKTDKI
+233 KALGAKETNKI
-244 FYITAKTTTREIANN
+244 FYITAKTTTREIADNT
-259 SLRIMREKGLNI
+259 LRIMREKGLSI
-271 RSINITAK
+271 RSVNITAK
-279 EKCCKMEEKKC
+279 DKCCKMEEKKC
-290 VPEYCPYANGY
+290 IPEYCPYANGY
-301 FDRVNIALKE
+301 FDRVNMALKE
-311 ALNNKEDY
+311 ALKHKEEY

-325 KLSYEYNICP
+325 KLSDEYNICP

-359 QASLKGILEGKAKGY
+359 QASLKGILERKAKDY

-406 EFKSKDRGIYN
+406 EFKSKDKGIYN
-417 SLDKVNKYLI
+417 SLDRANKYLI

-448 DLYGILRGFLEK
+448 DLYGILRSFLEK
-460 VDIYESKSNEENS
+460 VDIYESKSSEENS
-473 NLLELYFNVYEFLNI
+473 SILELYFNVYEFLNI
-488 CGYYGEEFISLY
+488 CGYYGEDFTTLY

-515 PSRILKSIMNKFK
+515 PSRILKSIMNRFK

-537 IPMDYFKELYGEKEG
+537 LPMEYFKELYGAQEG

-566 KLTIVGRDVSTTYSN
+566 KLTIVGKDVSTTYSN
-581 RKKTLPKIVNYI
+581 RKRTLPKIVNYI
-593 IECAKSKKGNYLV
+593 IECAKSKRGNYLV

-617 HEEIKKREF
+617 HEEIKKREV
-626 DFSLVAQGNH
+626 DFSLVAQGDH
-636 MNEEEKEEFLSLFK
+636 MKEEEKEDFLSLFK

-731 TENDKG
+731 TERDKG

-750 YKNLLPKE
+750 YKSLLPRE
-758 WFFNILVESEER
+758 WFLNILAESEEG
-770 IKNTCRN
+770 IKKTCEH
-777 FWNEVY
+777 FWKDA

>member
-1 MKNELIKISIRNLVE
+1 MKDELIKISIRNLVE
-16 FVLRKGSIDSR
+16 FVLRRGSIDSR
-27 MKASVRA
+27 IKASVRA

-44 QSSYSEED
+44 QSSYSEKD
-52 RSEVNL
+52 RAEVTL

-64 EEFTLRVEG
+64 KDFTLRVEG

-80 ENERIIIDEIKTT
+80 ENEKIIIDEIKTT

-122 KNLDSIIVQLT
+122 KDLESIIVQLT
-133 YYNIEDFGTKFLRKV
+133 YYNVEDFGTKFLRQE

-177 FRNDSIDSFN
+177 FRNDSIENFN

-198 ELAVRVYKS
+198 ELAIRVYKA
-207 ITEGKKC
+207 IAEGKKC

-233 KALGVRKTDKI
+233 KALGAKETNKI

-259 SLRIMREKGLNI
+259 TLRIMREKGLNI
-271 RSINITAK
+271 RSVNITAK

-290 VPEYCPYANGY
+290 IPEYCPYANGY
-301 FDRVNIALKE
+301 FDRVNMALKE
-311 ALNNKEDY
+311 ALKHKEEY

-325 KLSYEYNICP
+325 KLSDEYNICP

-359 QASLKGILEGKAKGY
+359 QASLKGILEGKAKDY

-406 EFKSKDRGIYN
+406 EFKSKDKGIYN
-417 SLDKVNKYLI
+417 SLDRANKYLI

-460 VDIYESKSNEENS
+460 VDIYESKSSEENS
-473 NLLELYFNVYEFLNI
+473 SLLELYFNVYEFLNI
-488 CGYYGEEFISLY
+488 CSYYGEDFTTLY

-515 PSRILKSIMNKFK
+515 PYRILKSIMNRFK

-537 IPMDYFKELYGEKEG
+537 LPMEYFKELYGAQEG

-566 KLTIVGRDVSTTYSN
+566 KLTIVGKDVSTTYSN
-581 RKKTLPKIVNYI
+581 RKRTLPKIVNYI
-593 IECAKSKKGNYLV
+593 IECAKSKRGNYLV

-617 HEEIKKREF
+617 HEEIKKREV
-626 DFSLVAQGNH
+626 DFSLVAQGDH
-636 MNEEEKEEFLSLFK
+636 MKEEEKEEFLSLFK

-731 TENDKG
+731 TERDKG

-750 YKNLLPKE
+750 YKSLLPRE
-758 WFFNILVESEER
+758 WFLNILVESEEG
-770 IKNTCRN
+770 IKKTCEH
-777 FWNEVY
+777 FWKDA

>member
-16 FVLRKGSIDSR
+16 FVLRRGSIDSR
-27 MKASVRA
+27 IKASVRA

-44 QSSYSEED
+44 QSSYSEKD
-52 RSEVNL
+52 RAEVTL

-64 EEFTLRVEG
+64 EDFTLRVEG

-80 ENERIIIDEIKTT
+80 ENKKIIIDEIKTT

-122 KNLDSIIVQLT
+122 KKLDSIIVQLT
-133 YYNIEDFGTKFLRKV
+133 YYNVEDFGTKFLRKE
-148 YSFNELKE
+148 YSFHELRE

-166 EWILLEKKWID
+166 EWIILEKIWID
-177 FRNDSIDSFN
+177 FRNDSIENFN

-198 ELAVRVYKS
+198 ELAIRVYKA

-219 TGTGKTMSTLFPAV
+219 TGIGKTMSTLFPAV
-233 KALGVRKTDKI
+233 KALGAKETQKI

-259 SLRIMREKGLNI
+259 TLRIMREKGLNL
-271 RSINITAK
+271 RSVNITAK

-290 VPEYCPYANGY
+290 IPEYCPYANGY

-311 ALNNKEDY
+311 ALKHKEEY

-325 KLSYEYNICP
+325 ELSEEYNICP

-359 QASLKGILEGKAKGY
+359 QASLKGILEGKAKDY
-374 TILIDEAHNLLDRGR
+374 IILIDEAHNLLDRGR

-395 IFKDDFLKLKR
+395 LFKDDFLKLKR
-406 EFKSKDRGIYN
+406 EFKSKDKGIYN
-417 SLDKVNKYLI
+417 SLDRANKYLI

-460 VDIYESKSNEENS
+460 VDIYESKSSEENS

-488 CGYYGEEFISLY
+488 CGYYGEDFTTLY
-500 KLDGNNLELSINCLD
+500 KLDGNNLELLINCLD
-515 PSRILKSIMNKFK
+515 PSRILKSIMNRFK

-537 IPMDYFKELYGEKEG
+537 LPMEYFKELYGAQEG

-566 KLTIVGRDVSTTYSN
+566 KLTIVGKDVSTTYSN

-593 IECAKSKKGNYLV
+593 IECVKSKRGNYLV

-617 HEEIKKREF
+617 HEEIKKREV
-626 DFSLVAQGNH
+626 DF
-636 MNEEEKEEFLSLFK
+636 
-650 EGGEKTHL
+650 
-658 GLAVLGGHFS
+658 
-668 EGIDLTLDKLIGVII
+668 
-683 IGVGMPKIC
+683 
-692 LERESIKEY
+692 
-701 YNSIGKN
+701 
-708 GFDYAYVYPGIIK
+708 
-721 VLQAAGRCIR
+721 
-731 TENDKG
+731 
-737 VVLLLDDR
+737 
-745 YFTNK
+745 
-750 YKNLLPKE
+750 
-758 WFFNILVESEER
+758 
-770 IKNTCRN
+770 
-777 FWNEVY
+777 

>member
-1 MKNELIKISIRNLVE
+1 MKDKLIKISIRNLVE
-16 FVLRKGSIDSR
+16 FVLRRGSIDSR
-27 MKASVRA
+27 IKASVRA

-44 QSSYSEED
+44 QSSYSEKD
-52 RSEVNL
+52 RAEVTL

-64 EEFTLRVEG
+64 EDFTLRVEG

-80 ENERIIIDEIKTT
+80 ENEKIIIDEIKTT

-122 KNLDSIIVQLT
+122 KDLDSIIVQLT
-133 YYNIEDFGTKFLRKV
+133 YYNVEDFGTKFLRQE

-177 FRNDSIDSFN
+177 FRNDSIENFN

-198 ELAVRVYKS
+198 ELAIRVYKA
-207 ITEGKKC
+207 IAEGKKC

-233 KALGVRKTDKI
+233 KALGAKETNKI

-259 SLRIMREKGLNI
+259 TLRIMREKGLNI
-271 RSINITAK
+271 RSVNITAK

-290 VPEYCPYANGY
+290 IPEYCPYANGY
-301 FDRVNIALKE
+301 FDRVNMALKE
-311 ALNNKEDY
+311 ALKHKEEY

-325 KLSYEYNICP
+325 KLSDEYNICP

-395 IFKDDFLKLKR
+395 IFKDNFLKLKR
-406 EFKSKDRGIYN
+406 EFKSKDKGIYN
-417 SLDKVNKYLI
+417 SLDRANKYLI

-448 DLYGILRGFLEK
+448 DLYGILRSFLEK
-460 VDIYESKSNEENS
+460 VDIYESKSSEENS
-473 NLLELYFNVYEFLNI
+473 SLLELYFNVYEFLNI
-488 CGYYGEEFISLY
+488 CSYYGEDFTTLY
-500 KLDGNNLELSINCLD
+500 KSDGNNLELSINCLD
-515 PSRILKSIMNKFK
+515 PSRILKSIMNRFK

-537 IPMDYFKELYGEKEG
+537 LPMEYFKELYGAQEG

-566 KLTIVGRDVSTTYSN
+566 KLTIVGKDVSTTYSN
-581 RKKTLPKIVNYI
+581 RKRTLPKIVNYI
-593 IECAKSKKGNYLV
+593 IECAKSKRGNYLV

-617 HEEIKKREF
+617 HEEIKKREV
-626 DFSLVAQGNH
+626 DFSLVAQGDH
-636 MNEEEKEEFLSLFK
+636 MKEEEKEEFLSLFK

-731 TENDKG
+731 TERDKG

-750 YKNLLPKE
+750 YKSLLPRE
-758 WFFNILVESEER
+758 WFLNILSESEEG
-770 IKNTCRN
+770 IKKTCEH
-777 FWNEVY
+777 FWKDA

>member
-16 FVLRKGSIDSR
+16 FVLRRGSIDSR
-27 MKASVRA
+27 IKASVRA

-44 QSSYSEED
+44 QSSYSEKD
-52 RSEVNL
+52 RAEVTL

-64 EEFTLRVEG
+64 EDFTLRVEG

-80 ENERIIIDEIKTT
+80 ENEKTIIDEIKTT

-133 YYNIEDFGTKFLRKV
+133 YYNVEDFGTKFLRKE
-148 YSFNELKE
+148 YSFHELRE

-177 FRNDSIDSFN
+177 FRNDSIESFN
-187 FPFESYRKGQR
+187 FPFKSYRKGQR
-198 ELAVRVYKS
+198 ELAIRVYKA

-233 KALGVRKTDKI
+233 KALGAKKTHKI

-259 SLRIMREKGLNI
+259 SLRIMREKGLNL
-271 RSINITAK
+271 RSVNITAK

-290 VPEYCPYANGY
+290 IPEYCPYANGY

-311 ALNNKEDY
+311 ALKHKEEY

-325 KLSYEYNICP
+325 KLSEEYNICP

-359 QASLKGILEGKAKGY
+359 QASLKGILEVKSKDY

-406 EFKSKDRGIYN
+406 EFKSKDKGIYN
-417 SLDKVNKYLI
+417 SLDKANKYLI

-460 VDIYESKSNEENS
+460 VDIYQSKFNEDNS

-488 CGYYGEEFISLY
+488 CGYYGAEFTTLY
-500 KLDGNNLELSINCLD
+500 KLDGNNLELLINCLD
-515 PSRILKSIMNKFK
+515 PSRILKSIMNRFK

-537 IPMDYFKELYGEKEG
+537 LPMEYFKELYGAQEG

-566 KLTIVGRDVSTTYSN
+566 KLTIVGKDVSTTYSN
-581 RKKTLPKIVNYI
+581 RKRTLPKIVNYI
-593 IECAKSKKGNYLV
+593 IECVKSKRGNYLV

-617 HEEIKKREF
+617 HEEIKKREV
-626 DFSLVAQGNH
+626 DFSLVAQGDH
-636 MNEEEKEEFLSLFK
+636 MKEEEKEEFLSLFK

-731 TENDKG
+731 TEKDKG
-737 VVLLLDDR
+737 IVLLLDDR

-750 YKNLLPKE
+750 YKNLLPRE
-758 WFFNILVESEER
+758 WFLNILVESEEG
-770 IKNTCRN
+770 IKNTCEN
-777 FWNEVY
+777 FWKEV

>member
-16 FVLRKGSIDSR
+16 FVLRRGSIDSR
-27 MKASVRA
+27 IKASVRA

-44 QSSYSEED
+44 QSSYSEKD
-52 RSEVNL
+52 RAEVTL

-64 EEFTLRVEG
+64 EDFTLRVEG

-80 ENERIIIDEIKTT
+80 ENKKIIIDEITTT
-93 TKNVMDI
+93 TKHVMDI
-100 DYDFNELHWA
+100 DYDFNDLHWA

-133 YYNIEDFGTKFLRKV
+133 YYNVEDFGTKFLRKE
-148 YSFNELKE
+148 YSFHELRE

-177 FRNDSIDSFN
+177 FRNDSIESFN
-187 FPFESYRKGQR
+187 FPFKSYRKGQR
-198 ELAVRVYKS
+198 ELAIRVYKA

-219 TGTGKTMSTLFPAV
+219 TGTGKTMSILFPAV
-233 KALGVRKTDKI
+233 KALGAKETNKI

-259 SLRIMREKGLNI
+259 TLRIMREKGLNL
-271 RSINITAK
+271 RSVNITAK

-290 VPEYCPYANGY
+290 IPEYCPYANGY

-311 ALNNKEDY
+311 ALKHKEEY

-325 KLSYEYNICP
+325 ELSEEYNICP

-359 QASLKGILEGKAKGY
+359 QASLKGILEGKAKDY
-374 TILIDEAHNLLDRGR
+374 IILIDEAHNLLDRGR

-395 IFKDDFLKLKR
+395 LFKDDFLKLKR
-406 EFKSKDRGIYN
+406 EFKSKDKGIYN
-417 SLDKVNKYLI
+417 SLDRANKYLI

-448 DLYGILRGFLEK
+448 DLYGILRDFLEK
-460 VDIYESKSNEENS
+460 VDIYESKSSEENS

-488 CGYYGEEFISLY
+488 CGYYGEDFTTLY
-500 KLDGNNLELSINCLD
+500 KLDGNNLELLINCLD
-515 PSRILKSIMNKFK
+515 PSRILKSIMNRFK

-537 IPMDYFKELYGEKEG
+537 LPMEYFKELYGAQEG

-566 KLTIVGRDVSTTYSN
+566 KLTIVGKDVSTTYSN

-593 IECAKSKKGNYLV
+593 IECVKSKRGNYLV

-617 HEEIKKREF
+617 HEEIKKREV
-626 DFSLVAQGNH
+626 DFSLVAQGDH
-636 MNEEEKEEFLSLFK
+636 MKEEEKEEFLSLFK

-668 EGIDLTLDKLIGVII
+668 EGIDLTLDKLSGVII

-731 TENDKG
+731 TEKDKG

-750 YKNLLPKE
+750 YKRLLPRE
-758 WFFNILVESEER
+758 WFLNILVESEEG
-770 IKNTCRN
+770 IKNTCKN
-777 FWNEVY
+777 FWKEV

>member
-1 MKNELIKISIRNLVE
+1 MKDELIKISIRNLVE
-16 FVLRKGSIDSR
+16 FVLRRGSIDSR
-27 MKASVRA
+27 IKASVRA

-44 QSSYSEED
+44 QSSYSEKD
-52 RSEVNL
+52 RAEVTL

-64 EEFTLRVEG
+64 EDFTLRVEG

-80 ENERIIIDEIKTT
+80 ENEKIIIDEIKTT

-122 KNLDSIIVQLT
+122 KDLDSIIVQLT
-133 YYNIEDFGTKFLRKV
+133 YYNVEDFGTKFLRQE

-177 FRNDSIDSFN
+177 FRNDSIENFN
-187 FPFESYRKGQR
+187 FPFEVYRKGQR
-198 ELAVRVYKS
+198 ELAIRVYKA
-207 ITEGKKC
+207 IAEGKKC

-233 KALGVRKTDKI
+233 KALGAKETNKI

-259 SLRIMREKGLNI
+259 TLRIMREKGLNI
-271 RSINITAK
+271 RSVNITAK
-279 EKCCKMEEKKC
+279 DKCCKMEEKKC
-290 VPEYCPYANGY
+290 IPEYCPYANGY
-301 FDRVNIALKE
+301 FDRVNMALKE
-311 ALNNKEDY
+311 ALKHKEEY

-325 KLSYEYNICP
+325 KLSDEYNICP

-359 QASLKGILEGKAKGY
+359 QASLKGILEGKAKDY

-395 IFKDDFLKLKR
+395 LFKDDFLKLKR
-406 EFKSKDRGIYN
+406 EFKSKDKGIYN
-417 SLDKVNKYLI
+417 SLDRANKYLI

-448 DLYGILRGFLEK
+448 DLYGILRSFLEK
-460 VDIYESKSNEENS
+460 VDIYESKSSEENS
-473 NLLELYFNVYEFLNI
+473 SLLELYFNVYEFLNI
-488 CGYYGEEFISLY
+488 CSYYGEDFTTLY

-515 PSRILKSIMNKFK
+515 PSRILKSIMNRFK

-537 IPMDYFKELYGEKEG
+537 LPMEYFKELYGAQEG

-566 KLTIVGRDVSTTYSN
+566 KLTIVGKDVSTTYSN
-581 RKKTLPKIVNYI
+581 RKRTLPKIVNYI
-593 IECAKSKKGNYLV
+593 IECAKSKRGNYLV

-617 HEEIKKREF
+617 HEEIKKREV
-626 DFSLVAQGNH
+626 DFSLVAQEDH
-636 MNEEEKEEFLSLFK
+636 MKEEEKEDFLSLFK

-731 TENDKG
+731 TERDKG

-750 YKNLLPKE
+750 YKSLLPRE
-758 WFFNILVESEER
+758 WFLNILAESEKG
-770 IKNTCRN
+770 IKKTCEH
-777 FWNEVY
+777 FWKDT

>member
-1 MKNELIKISIRNLVE
+1 MKDELIKISIRNLVE
-16 FVLRKGSIDSR
+16 FVLRRGSIDSR
-27 MKASVRA
+27 IKASVRA

-44 QSSYSEED
+44 QSSYSEKD
-52 RSEVNL
+52 RAEVTL

-64 EEFTLRVEG
+64 EDFTLRVEG

-80 ENERIIIDEIKTT
+80 ENEKIIIDEIKTT

-122 KNLDSIIVQLT
+122 KDLDSIIVQLT
-133 YYNIEDFGTKFLRKV
+133 YYNVEDFGTKFLRQE

-177 FRNDSIDSFN
+177 FRNDSIENFN
-187 FPFESYRKGQR
+187 FPFEVYRKGQR
-198 ELAVRVYKS
+198 ELAIRVYKA
-207 ITEGKKC
+207 IAEGKKC

-233 KALGVRKTDKI
+233 KALGAKETNKI

-259 SLRIMREKGLNI
+259 TLRIMREKGLNI
-271 RSINITAK
+271 RSVNITAK
-279 EKCCKMEEKKC
+279 DKCCKMEEKKC
-290 VPEYCPYANGY
+290 IPEYCPYANGY
-301 FDRVNIALKE
+301 FDRVNMALKE
-311 ALNNKEDY
+311 ALKHKEEY

-325 KLSYEYNICP
+325 KLSDEYNICP

-359 QASLKGILEGKAKGY
+359 QASLKGILEGKAKDY

-406 EFKSKDRGIYN
+406 EFKSKDKGIYN
-417 SLDKVNKYLI
+417 SLDRANKYLI

-448 DLYGILRGFLEK
+448 DLYGILRSFLEK
-460 VDIYESKSNEENS
+460 VDIYESKSSEENS

-488 CGYYGEEFISLY
+488 CGYYGEDFTTLY
-500 KLDGNNLELSINCLD
+500 KLDGNNLELLLNCLD
-515 PSRILKSIMNKFK
+515 PSRILKSIMNRFK

-537 IPMDYFKELYGEKEG
+537 LPMEYFKELYGAQEG

-566 KLTIVGRDVSTTYSN
+566 KLTIVGKDVSTTYSN
-581 RKKTLPKIVNYI
+581 RKRTLPKIVNYI
-593 IECAKSKKGNYLV
+593 IECAKSKRGNYLV

-617 HEEIKKREF
+617 HEEIKKREV
-626 DFSLVAQGNH
+626 DFSLVAQGDH
-636 MNEEEKEEFLSLFK
+636 MKEEEKEEFLALFK

-731 TENDKG
+731 TEKDKG

-750 YKNLLPKE
+750 YKSLLPRE
-758 WFFNILVESEER
+758 WFLNILVESEKG
-770 IKNTCRN
+770 IKKTCEH
-777 FWNEVY
+777 FWKDA

>member
-1 MKNELIKISIRNLVE
+1 MKDELIKISIRNLVE
-16 FVLRKGSIDSR
+16 FVLRRGSIDSR
-27 MKASVRA
+27 IKASVRA

-44 QSSYSEED
+44 QSSYSEKD
-52 RSEVNL
+52 RAEVTL

-64 EEFTLRVEG
+64 EDFTLRVEG

-80 ENERIIIDEIKTT
+80 ENEKIIIDEIKTT

-122 KNLDSIIVQLT
+122 KDLDSIIVQLT
-133 YYNIEDFGTKFLRKV
+133 YYNVEDFGTKFLRQE

-177 FRNDSIDSFN
+177 FRNDSIENFN
-187 FPFESYRKGQR
+187 FPFEVYRKGQR
-198 ELAVRVYKS
+198 ELAIRVYKA
-207 ITEGKKC
+207 IAEGKKC

-233 KALGVRKTDKI
+233 KALGVKETNKI

-259 SLRIMREKGLNI
+259 TLSIMREKGLNI
-271 RSINITAK
+271 RSVNITAK
-279 EKCCKMEEKKC
+279 DKCCKMEEKKC
-290 VPEYCPYANGY
+290 IPEYCPYANGY
-301 FDRVNIALKE
+301 FDRVNMALKE
-311 ALNNKEDY
+311 ALKHKEEY
-319 DLEYIN
+319 NLEYIN
-325 KLSYEYNICP
+325 KLSDEYNICP

-359 QASLKGILEGKAKGY
+359 QASLKGILEGKAKDY

-406 EFKSKDRGIYN
+406 EFKSKDKGIYN
-417 SLDKVNKYLI
+417 SLDRANKYLI
-427 EKRKVLENLE
+427 EKRKALENLE

-448 DLYGILRGFLEK
+448 DLYGILRSFLEK
-460 VDIYESKSNEENS
+460 VDIYESKSSEENS
-473 NLLELYFNVYEFLNI
+473 SLLELYFNVYEFLNI
-488 CGYYGEEFISLY
+488 CGYYGEDFTTLY

-515 PSRILKSIMNKFK
+515 PSRILKSIMNRFK

-537 IPMDYFKELYGEKEG
+537 LPMEYFKELYGAQEG

-566 KLTIVGRDVSTTYSN
+566 KLTVVGKDVSTTYSN
-581 RKKTLPKIVNYI
+581 RKRTLPKIVNYI
-593 IECAKSKKGNYLV
+593 IECAKSKRGNYLV

-617 HEEIKKREF
+617 HEEIKKREV
-626 DFSLVAQGNH
+626 DFSLVAQGEH
-636 MNEEEKEEFLSLFK
+636 MKEEEKEEFLALFK

-731 TENDKG
+731 TERDKG

-750 YKNLLPKE
+750 YKSLLPRE
-758 WFFNILVESEER
+758 WFLNILVESEKG
-770 IKNTCRN
+770 IKKTCEH
-777 FWNEVY
+777 FWKDA

>member
-16 FVLRKGSIDSR
+16 FVLRRGSIDSR
-27 MKASVRA
+27 IKASVRA

-44 QSSYSEED
+44 QSSYSEKD
-52 RSEVNL
+52 RAEVTL

-64 EEFTLRVEG
+64 EDFTLRVEG

-80 ENERIIIDEIKTT
+80 ENEKTIIDEIKTT

-133 YYNIEDFGTKFLRKV
+133 YYNVEEFGTKFLRKE
-148 YSFNELKE
+148 YSFHELRE

-177 FRNDSIDSFN
+177 FRNDSIESFN
-187 FPFESYRKGQR
+187 FPFKSYRKGQR
-198 ELAVRVYKS
+198 ELAIRVYKA

-219 TGTGKTMSTLFPAV
+219 TGIGKTMSTLFPAV
-233 KALGVRKTDKI
+233 KALGAKETQKI
-244 FYITAKTTTREIANN
+244 FYITAKTTTKEIANN
-259 SLRIMREKGLNI
+259 TLRIMREKGLNL
-271 RSINITAK
+271 RSVNITAK

-290 VPEYCPYANGY
+290 IPEYCPYANGY

-311 ALNNKEDY
+311 ALKHKEEY

-325 KLSYEYNICP
+325 KLSEEYNICP

-359 QASLKGILEGKAKGY
+359 QASLKGILEVKSKDY

-406 EFKSKDRGIYN
+406 EFKSKDKGIYN
-417 SLDKVNKYLI
+417 SLDKANKYLI

-460 VDIYESKSNEENS
+460 VDIYQSKFNEDNS

-488 CGYYGEEFISLY
+488 CGYYGEDFTTLY
-500 KLDGNNLELSINCLD
+500 KSDGNNLELLINCLD
-515 PSRILKSIMNKFK
+515 PSRILKSIMNRFK

-537 IPMDYFKELYGEKEG
+537 LPMEYFKELYGAQEG

-566 KLTIVGRDVSTTYSN
+566 KLTIVGKDVSTTYSN
-581 RKKTLPKIVNYI
+581 RKRTLPKIVNYI
-593 IECAKSKKGNYLV
+593 IECVKSKRGNYLV

-617 HEEIKKREF
+617 HEEIKKREV
-626 DFSLVAQGNH
+626 DFSLVAQGDH
-636 MNEEEKEEFLSLFK
+636 MKEEEKEEFLSLFK

-731 TENDKG
+731 TEKDKG
-737 VVLLLDDR
+737 IVLLLDDR

-750 YKNLLPKE
+750 YKNLLPRE
-758 WFFNILVESEER
+758 WFLNILVESEEG
-770 IKNTCRN
+770 IKNTCEN
-777 FWNEVY
+777 FWKEV